1 MRPKN
6 NKNNK
11 NNKNYIKEIIQKSGI
26 NINNYFKKIKP
37 DVKRLVLSFPNVK
50 FNLIIKTIYS
60 KPIATSKKIERHY
73 NSGFIKLH
81 AQNEFNEVYNSII
94 EKYKVWEEEH
104 QGKES
109 GLIFNEIE
117 NTEVK
122 VVRVKSLNGS
132 SYFDLG
138 IKFNSLLN
146 IQNNDNQCFA
156 YSVIAGILYKLKE
169 NPDINKSFSDVFLRM
184 NKNPARVSNYKP
196 FLEMINMENIESP
209 VSIDSIKTFE
219 KQNENI
225 AINVFGI
232 ENELLNVNIKNF
244 NKSSQ
249 ENNLRNIYPMY
260 RSKLKEREYV
270 IDLLYVT
277 QNDSE
282 DNHQLKKH
290 FCLIKDFN
298 AYLNHNHHKRYHC
311 RNCITASYTTENA
324 LRKHIEDCFKKEP
337 IKFKLPGKGSKC
349 KFENHHFK
357 LKLPFVCY
365 ADFEAVNIK
374 LIYLDVDLRKQINKL
389 KIKSKSHNVNSK
401 IKNMIITRII
411 KDTENSKKECK
422 RIYHNYINNQI
433 NEKAKIYIDKIKE
446 KYITKYFNKL
456 IDNIF
461 DKWIEDGGNIEVSD
475 YEINKY
481 YEINNEVKVKKLT
494 EKLKEKIKRENI
506 KLSFKDNTIKL
517 QQQVVVSYN
526 LQIVSQYPDIIPN
539 KNINYAPSE
548 TAEKDFIETCLYYNN
563 RIRYAYYNGKDLN
576 LSEEEKEELYENYN
590 NCYLCNIHL
599 EKDEKI
605 IEHNHLTGEIRGISC
620 KSCNRK
626 ESRDGKQL
634 PIFFHNGS
642 GYDFHFITEELLK
655 HETEYNKVKV
665 LPKDTENYISITFGD
680 RYFKLVF
687 KDSMRFLL
695 SSIDNL
701 SKTLKDDQYK
711 ILKRELSDD
720 GLFED
725 LQYHENNERS
735 FKGIFPYDYFNSL
748 EKLKDKSFPSKK
760 EFYSILY
767 QKDISEKEYEHGKK
781 IFERYCKT
789 FKDYLMLYQKLDVL
803 ILTDVFENFRD
814 LCLKHYE
821 IDPAYCYSAPGLSW
835 NAGLKKTEIELE
847 LLHDKDM
854 LDMFTDGI
862 RGGFSG
868 VLGQRFVKANNKY
881 ITNNSEEIKNPN
893 YVVYTDANNLYACGM
908 SDKLPYKNF
917 NWEEHENQ
925 DIDYYLEK
933 CNEEVGMV
941 FKVDL
946 ESDLQ
951 TKYKLRKFPP
961 MPISR
966 VIDEEEI
973 SDYSRDFLKQ
983 HNNKL
988 GKVKKL
994 ILDLHD
1000 KKEYIVHYDILKY
1013 YISLGIKVTKI
1024 HSIISF
1030 NHKAWLKD
1038 YIDFNTSMRA
1048 KATNDFE
1055 KDFWKLM
1062 NNSFYGKTM
1071 ENISNRCIIELI
1083 NKPEDLKRLAS
1094 KDNFKDIIDFNNDF
1108 KAVQLNYKSMY
1119 FNKPIYL
1126 GMCILDYS
1134 KLVMYKFYYDVIE
1147 KYLPDN
1153 EIIFSDTD
1161 SMVLNIFTEDV
1172 YKDLE
1177 KIKDHLDTSN
1187 YPKDHFLYSTE
1198 NKKVIGK
1205 FKDELSGNIITEF
1218 IAIRS
1223 KVYGYEYLENSSL
1236 KFKCVAKGVNKS
1248 TKKDFSSESYR
1259 DCLFNKKV
1267 INKTMFNLV
1276 HKKHKIYLNE
1286 MTKIGLSPFD
1296 DKRYICNNG
1305 IDTQPYGIESLY
1317 FT

>member
-244 NKSSQ
+244 NKSAQ

-337 IKFKLPGKGSKC
+337 IKFKL
-349 KFENHHFK
+349 
-357 LKLPFVCY
+357 
-365 ADFEAVNIK
+365 
-374 LIYLDVDLRKQINKL
+374 
-389 KIKSKSHNVNSK
+389 
-401 IKNMIITRII
+401 
-411 KDTENSKKECK
+411 
-422 RIYHNYINNQI
+422 
-433 NEKAKIYIDKIKE
+433 
-446 KYITKYFNKL
+446 
-456 IDNIF
+456 
-461 DKWIEDGGNIEVSD
+461 
-475 YEINKY
+475 
-481 YEINNEVKVKKLT
+481 
-494 EKLKEKIKRENI
+494 
-506 KLSFKDNTIKL
+506 
-517 QQQVVVSYN
+517 
-526 LQIVSQYPDIIPN
+526 
-539 KNINYAPSE
+539 
-548 TAEKDFIETCLYYNN
+548 YNN

-1000 KKEYIVHYDILKY
+1000 KKEYIVHYDILQY